1 MRRLLENAPAD
12 FNRNRP
18 AAAKSTLA
26 AGAEGRQFGLTEGK
40 NEGFNPVVLVDQLFG
55 QFQRGIALRI
65 GPHLSCLAALS
76 SVILVLALA
85 LPAFAASAPADTN
98 AVAAPAAVAVPD
110 AAKPKPRPRTCH
122 RFAHSTNDY
131 GKIGPTS
138 EAKRLVEVAA
148 ENWAAAHK
156 VKRFS
161 LGAKSVKC
169 VLFLDFG
176 LFDEYTCT
184 AEMSICY

>member
-1 MRRLLENAPAD
+1 MLKRESFVSALILAGLLFSFPGVQTAVAATAPAPAD
-12 FNRNRP
+12 AN
-18 AAAKSTLA
+18 
-26 AGAEGRQFGLTEGK
+26 AGSA
-40 NEGFNPVVLVDQLFG
+40 VVDSAVVD
-55 QFQRGIALRI
+55 
-65 GPHLSCLAALS
+65 
-76 SVILVLALA
+76 
-85 LPAFAASAPADTN
+85 SA
-98 AVAAPAAVAVPD
+98 AVAAPVVP
-110 AAKPKPRPRTCH
+110 KPKARTCH

-148 ENWAAAHK
+148 KSWAASNK
-156 VKRFS
+156 VKKFS
-161 LGAKSVKC
+161 MGAKSVKC